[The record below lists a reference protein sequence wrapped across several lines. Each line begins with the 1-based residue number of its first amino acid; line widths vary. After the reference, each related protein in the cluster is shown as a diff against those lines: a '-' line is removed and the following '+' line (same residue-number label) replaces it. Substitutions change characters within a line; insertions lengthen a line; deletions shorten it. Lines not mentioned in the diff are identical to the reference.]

1 MSKTFEFTETS
12 IPTMFQVDLRENF
25 GISWVDSRAPDF
37 YRTMFAT
44 IADVLKLNQSK
55 DHPRIGLTM
64 KDDKGNFKMGAIL
77 VFQQPDEGAEEDSGN
92 WYLEMTFNEEDMNDL
107 SVSLDNH
114 SDVFVR
120 CASIEASNICY
131 GRFRSTE
138 VMYNMMDTAINEIF
152 KFLDKNAS
160 DTEEVEVTLRGI
172 FTASVAVEN
181 GIKIMSIVPGEYIKQ
196 IIKNDSAL

>member
-1 MSKTFEFTETS
+1 MSKTFEFNESS
-12 IPTMFQVDLRENF
+12 IPSTFQIDLCENY
-25 GISWVDSRAPDF
+25 GIGWVDSRAADF
-37 YRTMFAT
+37 YRVLFST

-55 DHPRIGLTM
+55 DTPRVGLSM

-77 VFQQPDEGAEEDSGN
+77 VFQKPEEGAEDDSGN
-92 WYLEMTFNEEDMNDL
+92 WYLQMTFDEADMTDL
-107 SVSLDNH
+107 NISTDNH

-131 GRFRSTE
+131 GRFRSVE
-138 VMYNMMDTAINEIF
+138 VMYNMMNTAIDEIV

-160 DTEEVEVTLRGI
+160 ETEDVEVELRGI

-181 GIKIMSIVPGEYIKQ
+181 GTKIMSIVPGEYIKQ

>member
-1 MSKTFEFTETS
+1 MSKTFEFNESS
-12 IPTMFQVDLRENF
+12 IPSTFQIDLCENY
-25 GISWVDSRAPDF
+25 GISWVDSRAADF
-37 YRTMFAT
+37 YRVLFST

-55 DHPRIGLTM
+55 DTPRVGLSM

-77 VFQQPDEGAEEDSGN
+77 VFQKPEEGAEDDSGN
-92 WYLEMTFNEEDMNDL
+92 WYLQMTFDEADMTDL
-107 SVSLDNH
+107 NISTDNH

-131 GRFRSTE
+131 GRFRSVE
-138 VMYNMMDTAINEIF
+138 VMYNMMNTAIDEIV

-160 DTEEVEVTLRGI
+160 ETEDVEVELRGI

-181 GIKIMSIVPGEYIKQ
+181 GTKIMSIVPGEYIKQ

>member
-1 MSKTFEFTETS
+1 MSKTFEFGETS
-12 IPTMFQVDLRENF
+12 IPSMFQVDLRENF
-25 GISWVDSRAPDF
+25 GINWVDSRAADF
-37 YRTMFAT
+37 YRVLFAT
-44 IADVLKLNQSK
+44 MADVLKLNQSK
-55 DHPRIGLTM
+55 DTPRVGLTM
-64 KDDKGNFKMGAIL
+64 KDDKGTFKMGAIL
-77 VFQQPDEGAEEDSGN
+77 VFQKPEEGSEDDTGN
-92 WYLEMTFNEEDMNDL
+92 WYLQMTFDEADMTDL
-107 SVSLDNH
+107 DISTDNH

-138 VMYNMMDTAINEIF
+138 VMYNMMNTAIDEIT

-160 DTEEVEVTLRGI
+160 ETEEVEVTLRGL

-181 GIKIMSIVPGEYIKQ
+181 GVKVMSIVPGEYIKQ

>member
-1 MSKTFEFTETS
+1 MSKTFEFGETS
-12 IPTMFQVDLRENF
+12 IPSMFQVDLRENF
-25 GISWVDSRAPDF
+25 GINWVDSRAADF
-37 YRTMFAT
+37 YRVLFSTM
-44 IADVLKLNQSK
+44 ADVLKLNQSK
-55 DHPRIGLTM
+55 DTPRVGLTM
-64 KDDKGNFKMGAIL
+64 KDDKGTFKMGAIL
-77 VFQQPDEGAEEDSGN
+77 VFQKPEEGSEDDTGN
-92 WYLEMTFNEEDMNDL
+92 WYLQMTFDEADMTDL
-107 SVSLDNH
+107 DISTDNH

-138 VMYNMMDTAINEIF
+138 VMYNMMNTAIDEIT

-160 DTEEVEVTLRGI
+160 ETEEVEVTLRGL

-181 GIKIMSIVPGEYIKQ
+181 GVKVMSIVPGEYIKQ

>member
-1 MSKTFEFTETS
+1 MSKTFEFGETS
-12 IPTMFQVDLRENF
+12 IPSMFQVDLRENF
-25 GISWVDSRAPDF
+25 GINWFDSRAADF
-37 YRTMFAT
+37 YRVLFAT
-44 IADVLKLNQSK
+44 MADVLKLNQSK
-55 DHPRIGLTM
+55 DTPRVGLTM
-64 KDDKGNFKMGAIL
+64 KDDKGTFKMGAIL
-77 VFQQPDEGAEEDSGN
+77 VFQKPEEGSEDDTGN
-92 WYLEMTFNEEDMNDL
+92 WYLQMTFDEADMTDL
-107 SVSLDNH
+107 DISTDNH

-138 VMYNMMDTAINEIF
+138 VMYNMMNTAIDEIT

-160 DTEEVEVTLRGI
+160 ETEEVEVTLRGL

-181 GIKIMSIVPGEYIKQ
+181 GVKVMSIVPGEYIKQ